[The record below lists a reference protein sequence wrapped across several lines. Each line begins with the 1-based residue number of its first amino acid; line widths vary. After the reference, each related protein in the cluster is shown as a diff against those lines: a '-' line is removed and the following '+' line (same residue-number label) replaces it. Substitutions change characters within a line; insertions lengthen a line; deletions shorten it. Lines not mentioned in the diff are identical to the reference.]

1 MSIKDKYYMSI
12 SHKMINDNILIK
24 PFVYHLAGRGGTLR
38 SEWEVSIGGKKKGKQ
53 ELWITCGTMKAEEA
67 FYQ

>member
-38 SEWEVSIGGKKKGKQ
+38 SE
-53 ELWITCGTMKAEEA
+53 
-67 FYQ
+67 